1 MKLVILVKAKKMPVG
16 TIRKYGQSF
25 YKKTANKGWQRVPTK
40 DGRKLYEKQESK
52 KTKFIPNNQNLI
64 FAFED
69 LKPPLPLSNLGA
81 RKYLIEKG
89 YVKKIKNGFER
100 TNKGTEKYLELKR
113 GKKERRAKQL
123 AEEYRN
129 QEEAINKVIQKQTT
143 TIKLKERLK
152 TSSPKFKRII
162 RQMGEEALRTGK
174 KDKNL
179 LIASVGKALEGFRD
193 KKDVQDYI
201 KGMGK
206 DVSIYMMAGYEVDR
220 EVLKDVLD
228 LIKINPK
235 LSPFNKKVETP
246 TKQPTRT
253 KKTPTR
259 KNVSNV
265 TQQYIDKLKKIKI
278 MNESGKRVYVKLV
291 KRAIKNKDRK
301 LLDQY
306 LKEIDNWIKRDK
318 KLKEGKKKK
327 MDWGAVR

>member
-1 MKLVILVKAKKMPVG
+1 MKSVMLVKAKKMPVG

-25 YKKTANKGWQRVPTK
+25 YKKTVSKGWQRVPTK

-52 KTKFIPNNQNLI
+52 KTKFIPTNQNLI

-69 LKPPLPLSNLGA
+69 LKPPLPLSNLKA

-113 GKKERRAKQL
+113 GKKEGRAKKL
-123 AEEYRN
+123 AREYRDHEKTVIGVIKQQ
-129 QEEAINKVIQKQTT
+129 QEKIDKEKAKMLPVFSNKEIKDYVK
-143 TIKLKERLK
+143 TIEKKIDK
-152 TSSPKFKRII
+152 I
-162 RQMGEEALRTGK
+162 GK
-174 KDKNL
+174 KK
-179 LIASVGKALEGFRD
+179 
-193 KKDVQDYI
+193 
-201 KGMGK
+201 
-206 DVSIYMMAGYEVDR
+206 
-220 EVLKDVLD
+220 
-228 LIKINPK
+228 PK
-235 LSPFNKKVETP
+235 NKKVRIP

-259 KNVSNV
+259 MNVSNV
-265 TQQYIDKLKKIKI
+265 TQHYIDRLKKIKI
-278 MNESGKRVYVKLV
+278 MNESGKKVYIKLV

-327 MDWGAVR
+327 MDWGAVK